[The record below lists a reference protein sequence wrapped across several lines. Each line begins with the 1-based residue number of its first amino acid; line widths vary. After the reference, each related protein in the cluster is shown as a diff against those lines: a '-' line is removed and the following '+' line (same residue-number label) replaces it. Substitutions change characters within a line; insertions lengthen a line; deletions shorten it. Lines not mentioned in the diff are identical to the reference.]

1 MTNENCYWHSERYA
15 GVTCQRCER
24 RVCAECMH
32 TASVGFHCPA
42 CIAPQDIHSRKQET
56 SFARPNGRIGNLSEQ
71 SLTTRSLI
79 AVNFLAF
86 LSALF
91 KGGSLSGSGGI
102 SQVRLPSDPFIYI
115 VKWASKDIFT
125 IDFGLIGYGRVFA
138 SRDSLDFVGVS
149 EGEWWRMLTGG
160 FLHGGIIHL
169 AFNMFLLWMLGSQL
183 ERLLGTTSY
192 LILYF
197 GSLLSGTLG
206 VMLLDPL
213 AITVGASGAVFG
225 LMGATVVYQFRRGLS
240 PWSNGIGSLLIINL
254 IFTFARPNISV
265 GGHIG
270 GLLGGLFIGWL
281 IDEIDVRRLPGYVK
295 LLLPLTVAVGFGV
308 ASIWASNFWYDPILG

>member
-1 MTNENCYWHSERYA
+1 MTNNNCYWHSDRYA

-42 CIAPQDIHSRKQET
+42 CIQPQNIHSRRQRR
-56 SFARPNGRIGNLSEQ
+56 SSVRLGGRIENVSEQ

-79 AVNFLAF
+79 AVNLLAF
-86 LSALF
+86 FVALF
-91 KGGSLSGSGGI
+91 KGGSLGSGGGD
-102 SQVRLPSDPFIYI
+102 LYSDF
-115 VKWASKDIFT
+115 A
-125 IDFGLIGYGRVFA
+125 LIGCARIFVF
-138 SRDSLDFVGVS
+138 SGECIDGVAG
-149 EGEWWRMLTGG
+149 GEWWRLVTGG
-160 FLHGGIIHL
+160 FLHAGVIHL

-197 GSLLSGTLG
+197 GSLLSGALG

-213 AITVGASGAVFG
+213 ALTVGASGAVFG
-225 LMGATVVYQFRRGLS
+225 LMGATVIFQFRRGVS
-240 PWSNGIGSLLIINL
+240 PWSNGIGSLLFINL

-265 GGHIG
+265 GGHLG
-270 GLLGGLFIGWL
+270 GLLGGLLIGWL
-281 IDEIDVRRLPGYVK
+281 IDEMNKKRISGYVRV
-295 LLLPLTVAVGFGV
+295 LVPLIIAVAFGFSCIL
-308 ASIWASNFWYDPILG
+308 ASEYWYDPILG